1 MEIKAAIDG
10 GRDAVDNDEVL
21 AGTVMS
27 PPVIFPSSPSAA
39 TSLSLGA
46 CSLVPHSFTSLSEF
60 LGSLISLV

>member
-1 MEIKAAIDG
+1 MEIKVVVDG

-21 AGTVMS
+21 AGT
-27 PPVIFPSSPSAA
+27 PVIFPSSPSAA

-46 CSLVPHSFTSLSEF
+46 CSLVPHSFASLSEF